1 MICLILEY
9 QMNFKA
15 PMMQKDYLFNIIK
28 KYVLSNS
35 FLFNN
40 LLNLKNLR
48 SYNTEIVMLEYQI
61 PI

>member
-1 MICLILEY
+1 
-9 QMNFKA
+9 MNFKA